1 MRNIP
6 INDVDHLPQAVLALG
21 SDYPADTL
29 LDTHSHR
36 RAQFLYA
43 PEGLMKVETEDGQWL
58 VLPYSGVWIPAGKA
72 HQVWLSK
79 VSTYSLYIEVS
90 NAPRQANYCE
100 VVQVSPLMHQLLI
113 QANQLPVDYQR
124 SGRDGALIDL
134 LLYELEA
141 APALPLFIPLP
152 HNTLL
157 SKQCAE
163 FMQHP
168 DIHSSPKDWAH
179 DHNKSE
185 RTFHRWFKSE
195 TGLSFQAW
203 RNRVCIIYALN
214 ALKENI
220 SITEIAF
227 NLGYEH
233 SAAFTAMFSKIMGYP
248 PTHFQKRFH
257 VHNKSL

>member
-1 MRNIP
+1 M
-6 INDVDHLPQAVLALG
+6 L
-21 SDYPADTL
+21 
-29 LDTHSHR
+29 
-36 RAQFLYA
+36 
-43 PEGLMKVETEDGQWL
+43 
-58 VLPYSGVWIPAGKA
+58 
-72 HQVWLSK
+72 
-79 VSTYSLYIEVS
+79 
-90 NAPRQANYCE
+90 
-100 VVQVSPLMHQLLI
+100 HQLLI
-113 QANQLPVDYQR
+113 QANQLPIDYQR
-124 SGRDGALIDL
+124 AGRDGALIDL

-195 TGLSFQAW
+195 TGMSFQAW

-227 NLGYEH
+227 SLGYEH

-257 VHNKSL
+257 THDKAL

>member
-1 MRNIP
+1 PATPSQRGR
-6 INDVDHLPQAVLALG
+6 LKAPQAVLALG

-113 QANQLPVDYQR
+113 QANQL
-124 SGRDGALIDL
+124 
-134 LLYELEA
+134 A
-141 APALPLFIPLP
+141 A
-152 HNTLL
+152 
-157 SKQCAE
+157 
-163 FMQHP
+163 
-168 DIHSSPKDWAH
+168 
-179 DHNKSE
+179 
-185 RTFHRWFKSE
+185 
-195 TGLSFQAW
+195 
-203 RNRVCIIYALN
+203 CIIYQTIEFAEFL
-214 ALKENI
+214 
-220 SITEIAF
+220 
-227 NLGYEH
+227 
-233 SAAFTAMFSKIMGYP
+233 
-248 PTHFQKRFH
+248 
-257 VHNKSL
+257 

>member
-58 VLPYSGVWIPAGKA
+58 VLPYSGVWIPAGKP
-72 HQVWLSK
+72 HRVWLSK

-100 VVQVSPLMHQLLI
+100 VIQVSPLLHQLLI
-113 QANQLPVDYQR
+113 QANQLPIDYQR
-124 SGRDGALIDL
+124 AGRDGSLIDL

-157 SKQCAE
+157 FNSVLILCSILIFIA
-163 FMQHP
+163 
-168 DIHSSPKDWAH
+168 
-179 DHNKSE
+179 
-185 RTFHRWFKSE
+185 
-195 TGLSFQAW
+195 
-203 RNRVCIIYALN
+203 
-214 ALKENI
+214 ALKIGHMTIIKVNG
-220 SITEIAF
+220 
-227 NLGYEH
+227 L
-233 SAAFTAMFSKIMGYP
+233 FTAGLR
-248 PTHFQKRFH
+248 QKLACPFRLG
-257 VHNKSL
+257 VIESASSML

>member
-6 INDVDHLPQAVLALG
+6 INEVDHLPQPVLALG

-58 VLPYSGVWIPAGKA
+58 VLPYSGVWIPAGKP
-72 HQVWLSK
+72 HRVWLSK
-79 VSTYSLYIEVS
+79 VRTYSLYIEVS
-90 NAPRQANYCE
+90 NAPRQATYCE
-100 VVQVSPLMHQLLI
+100 VIQVSPLLHQLLI

-124 SGRDGALIDL
+124 ADRDGALIDL

-157 SKQCAE
+157 SKQCAD
-163 FMQHP
+163 FMEHP
-168 DIHSSPKDWAH
+168 IFIVALKIGHMTTIKVSGL
-179 DHNKSE
+179 
-185 RTFHRWFKSE
+185 FIV
-195 TGLSFQAW
+195 GLS
-203 RNRVCIIYALN
+203 
-214 ALKENI
+214 LKL
-220 SITEIAF
+220 ACPF
-227 NLGYEH
+227 KLGVIE
-233 SAAFTAMFSKIMGYP
+233 SASFM
-248 PTHFQKRFH
+248 
-257 VHNKSL
+257 L

>member
-1 MRNIP
+1 MYGY
-6 INDVDHLPQAVLALG
+6 PQANHIGYGYL
-21 SDYPADTL
+21 
-29 LDTHSHR
+29 
-36 RAQFLYA
+36 
-43 PEGLMKVETEDGQWL
+43 KVR
-58 VLPYSGVWIPAGKA
+58 
-72 HQVWLSK
+72 
-79 VSTYSLYIEVS
+79 TYSLYIEVS
-90 NAPRQANYCE
+90 NAPRQATYCE
-100 VVQVSPLMHQLLI
+100 VIQVSPLLHQLLI

-124 SGRDGALIDL
+124 ADRDGALIDL

-157 SKQCAE
+157 SKQCAD
-163 FMQHP
+163 FMEHP

-214 ALKENI
+214 ALKKI
-220 SITEIAF
+220 SRLRKLLLVWAMNTRQ
-227 NLGYEH
+227 LLPQC
-233 SAAFTAMFSKIMGYP
+233 SAKLWVIHLPIFKKISC
-248 PTHFQKRFH
+248 
-257 VHNKSL
+257 V

>member
-1 MRNIP
+1 M
-6 INDVDHLPQAVLALG
+6 
-21 SDYPADTL
+21 
-29 LDTHSHR
+29 
-36 RAQFLYA
+36 
-43 PEGLMKVETEDGQWL
+43 
-58 VLPYSGVWIPAGKA
+58 
-72 HQVWLSK
+72 
-79 VSTYSLYIEVS
+79 S
-90 NAPRQANYCE
+90 NAPRQATYCE
-100 VVQVSPLMHQLLI
+100 VIQVSPLLHQLLI

-124 SGRDGALIDL
+124 ADRDGALIDL

-157 SKQCAE
+157 SKQCAD
-163 FMQHP
+163 FMEHP

-227 NLGYEH
+227 SLGYEH

-257 VHNKSL
+257 AYDKTL

>member
-58 VLPYSGVWIPAGKA
+58 VLPYSGVWIPAGKP
-72 HQVWLSK
+72 HRVWLSK

-100 VVQVSPLMHQLLI
+100 VIQVSPLLHQLLI
-113 QANQLPVDYQR
+113 QANQLPIDYQR
-124 SGRDGALIDL
+124 AGRDGSLIDL

-141 APALPLFIPLP
+141 APACLCLFHCLTT
-152 HNTLL
+152 H
-157 SKQCAE
+157 C
-163 FMQHP
+163 
-168 DIHSSPKDWAH
+168 
-179 DHNKSE
+179 
-185 RTFHRWFKSE
+185 
-195 TGLSFQAW
+195 
-203 RNRVCIIYALN
+203 YLN
-214 ALKENI
+214 SVLILCSILIFIAALKIGHMTIIKVNG
-220 SITEIAF
+220 
-227 NLGYEH
+227 L
-233 SAAFTAMFSKIMGYP
+233 FTAGLR
-248 PTHFQKRFH
+248 QKLACPFRLG
-257 VHNKSL
+257 VIESASSML